1 MRPASATATAGRLV
15 AISDLHLSRKEN
27 REALEHFAADT
38 ARRFDDDWLIVA
50 GDVGER
56 VEHLQFALGILT
68 RRFARV
74 FFTPGNHDL
83 WCPTGATDRTRG
95 QARYDEIV
103 ATCRE
108 FGALTPED
116 PYARWPLDSA
126 RGKPVEFLVMT
137 SRPIVSHASTILDQV
152 SMRAGSANVWTSVR
166 VLSVGFV
173 AVLTAAAAQLSF
185 PLPFT
190 PVPFTIQPMIVLIGA
205 AALGSRLGALSQLLY
220 LTLGLAGLPVFAFSP
235 ELPQGFLRLMGPTG
249 GYLMAYPLAAFVTGL
264 LAERGLDRRYLT
276 SFLAMA
282 VGLTVIFAGG
292 VLWLANG
299 VGTTTALATGLYP
312 FVMVDVIKIVAA
324 GLVLPSAWKFL
335 SLPKDQ

>member
-1 MRPASATATAGRLV
+1 
-15 AISDLHLSRKEN
+15 
-27 REALEHFAADT
+27 
-38 ARRFDDDWLIVA
+38 
-50 GDVGER
+50 
-56 VEHLQFALGILT
+56 
-68 RRFARV
+68 
-74 FFTPGNHDL
+74 
-83 WCPTGATDRTRG
+83 
-95 QARYDEIV
+95 
-103 ATCRE
+103 
-108 FGALTPED
+108 
-116 PYARWPLDSA
+116 
-126 RGKPVEFLVMT
+126 
-137 SRPIVSHASTILDQV
+137 
-152 SMRAGSANVWTSVR
+152 MRAGSANVWTSVR

-292 VLWLANG
+292 VLWLANV